1 MEPESNSPISDGS
14 NSLEDT
20 LKEHQNFAK
29 KLILEQR
36 KFIKQSKDLDEKL
49 QYLLSQAEHYAN
61 FLFNAE
67 YNSDKDTSQKS
78 GNRKKRMTRSK
89 DDEEIIE
96 EMVHERKLCRLIT
109 QPSIVK
115 NGELRCY
122 QIDGV
127 NWLISLY
134 KAGINGILAD
144 EMGLGKTIQTIAF
157 LAYLR
162 EQEGIK
168 GPHLIVVPKSTLGN
182 WIKEFEKWCPII
194 KTVKLIAAKP
204 YRDEILK
211 NELVPGKFDVC
222 ITSYEGI
229 TLCHPNLRKFTW
241 KFLIID
247 EAHKIKNDESNLS
260 QLIRKLTT
268 INRLLITGTPLQ
280 NNLHELWSLL
290 NFLLPD
296 LFSSASDFDEWFKLG
311 AEEGLS
317 ENDVEKKNVKMVQ
330 QLHKILKPFIL
341 RRTKLEVERSIPPKR
356 EIIVTTGMTPMQR
369 DLYKKILTNELR
381 KQDNKS
387 HYLNIV
393 MQLRKVCNHPY
404 LFPKMEE
411 DTETDFGEHLVLHSG
426 KMKLIDRL
434 LPKLK
439 ERGSQ
444 VLIFSQMTTMLD
456 ILEDYCHLRDYKFCR
471 LDGTTDIYERELMMA
486 KFTKPNSKYF
496 LFLLS
501 TRAGGLGINL
511 ASADT
516 VIIFDS
522 DWNPQMDLQAMDRA
536 HRIGQVKQVNVYRLV
551 TKDSLEERMIERQC
565 LRLKL
570 DSLVIQTGR
579 LASRHKSLDKE
590 ELQEML
596 HYGADQIFNANNDDS
611 DITDEKL
618 AEILQRGEQKINRI
632 SHELEIQLEK
642 KKNLIDFE
650 SKIDMWNFESVD
662 YSKKRKEDSR
672 DVIQRAIHDKI
683 LEELNARRERKNQTA
698 YNIDNKFNFNPS
710 GSSKPKEFKPA
721 PDFKFYENRLR
732 LIELQKKDFNKEADD
747 EEKAELETLLQTGF
761 DWNRKDYNSFIKA
774 CELYGKDEYAMIAE
788 VMGNKT
794 QEQVMK
800 YSEVF
805 WARLDELTDKEKI
818 IKTIEKR
825 ESLVEKHKHSQI
837 ILDQKFLQ
845 YKDPWRELSFDTSSS
860 HKSRI
865 FTNENDRYLICMVKL
880 VGYGNWDVLK
890 SRIRKSFMFK
900 FDYMLRSRTS
910 GELQRRV
917 DSLIRIL
924 EKEFEEK
931 KNPTELGKRKKETSA
946 EPPLVKVAKVTDNHT
961 IEDYLRANNHK

>member
-1 MEPESNSPISDGS
+1 MN
-14 NSLEDT
+14 
-20 LKEHQNFAK
+20 
-29 KLILEQR
+29 
-36 KFIKQSKDLDEKL
+36 
-49 QYLLSQAEHYAN
+49 
-61 FLFNAE
+61 
-67 YNSDKDTSQKS
+67 
-78 GNRKKRMTRSK
+78 RSK
-89 DDEEIIE
+89 DDEEILE
-96 EMVHERKLCRLIT
+96 EMAHERKLCRLIT

-204 YRDEILK
+204 YRDDILK

-222 ITSYEGI
+222 VTSYEGI
-229 TLCHPNLRKFTW
+229 NLCHSHLRKFTW

-260 QLIRKLTT
+260 QLIRRLGTL
-268 INRLLITGTPLQ
+268 NRLLITGTPLQ

-296 LFSSASDFDEWFKLG
+296 IFSSASDFDEWFKLG

-317 ENDVEKKNVKMVQ
+317 ENEIEKKNVKMVQ

-404 LFPKMEE
+404 LFPKMED
-411 DTETDFGEHLVLHSG
+411 DTEIDFGEHLVLHSG
-426 KMKLIDRL
+426 KMKLIDKL

-456 ILEDYCHLRDYKFCR
+456 ILEDYCNFRDYKFCR
-471 LDGTTDIYERELMMA
+471 LDGTTDIYEREMMMA

-611 DITDEKL
+611 DITEEKL
-618 AEILQRGEQKINRI
+618 AEILQRGEQKISRI

-672 DVIQRAIHDKI
+672 DIIQRAIHDKI
-683 LEELNARRERKNQTA
+683 LEELNARRERKNQTT
-698 YNIDNKFNFNPS
+698 YNIDSKFNFNPS
-710 GSSKPKEFKPA
+710 GPAKPKEFKPA

-732 LIELQKKDFNKEADD
+732 LIELQKKDFNKEANE
-747 EEKAELETLLQTGF
+747 EEKAELDRLLQTGF
-761 DWNRKDYNSFIKA
+761 EWNRKDYNSFIKA
-774 CELYGKDEYAMIAE
+774 CELYGKDEYHLIAE

-794 QEQVMK
+794 EEQVKK

-805 WARLDELTDKEKI
+805 WSRLDELAEKEKI

-825 ESLVEKHKHSQI
+825 ESLVEKHKHSQT
-837 ILDQKFLQ
+837 ILDQKFSQ
-845 YKDPWRELSFDTSSS
+845 YKDPWRELTFDTSSS

-865 FTNENDRYLICMVKL
+865 FTNENDRYLICMAKL

-931 KNPTELGKRKKETSA
+931 KNPAELGKRKKETSA
-946 EPPLVKVAKVTDNHT
+946 EPPLVKVAKLTDNIA
-961 IEDYLRANNHK
+961 IEDYLTENSHK

>member
-1 MEPESNSPISDGS
+1 MEAGAESAMSDGS

-20 LKEHQNFAK
+20 MKNHQSFAK
-29 KLILEQR
+29 KLKVEQK
-36 KFIKQSKDLDEKL
+36 KFIKQSQDTNEKL
-49 QYLLSQAEHYAN
+49 NYLLSQAEHYAN
-61 FLFNAE
+61 YLFNGE
-67 YNSDKDTSQKS
+67 YQLSNERS
-78 GNRKKRMTRSK
+78 GKRQSRKKRTSRNK
-89 DDEEIIE
+89 EEDDFLD
-96 EMVHERKLCRLIT
+96 EMSHEKKFFALRV
-109 QPSIVK
+109 QPSIIK
-115 NGELRCY
+115 NGELRDY
-122 QIDGV
+122 QIGGV

-144 EMGLGKTIQTIAF
+144 EMGLGKTIQTISF

-182 WIKEFEKWCPII
+182 WIKEFEKWCPVI

-204 YRDEILK
+204 YREEIIK
-211 NELVPGKFDVC
+211 NELAPGKFDVC
-222 ITSYEGI
+222 VTSYEGI
-229 TLCHPNLRKFTW
+229 NLCHSTLKKFTW

-260 QLIRKLTT
+260 QLIRKLGTL
-268 INRLLITGTPLQ
+268 NRLLITGTPLQ

-296 LFSSASDFDEWFKLG
+296 IFSSSSDFDEWFNLG
-311 AEEGLS
+311 AEEGLT
-317 ENDVEKKNVKMVQ
+317 ETEIEKKNVKMVQ

-341 RRTKLEVERSIPPKR
+341 RRTKIEVERGIPPKR
-356 EIIVTTGMTPMQR
+356 EILVTTGMTPMQR
-369 DLYKKILTNELR
+369 DLYKKILTNELC
-381 KQDNKS
+381 KHDNKS

-404 LFPKMEE
+404 LFPKMEDE
-411 DTETDFGEHLVLHSG
+411 NEIEFGEHLVQHSG
-426 KMKLIDRL
+426 KMRLIDRL

-439 ERGSQ
+439 ENNSQ
-444 VLIFSQMTTMLD
+444 VLVFSQMTTMLD
-456 ILEDYCHLRDYKFCR
+456 ILEDYCNYREYKFCR
-471 LDGTTDIYERELMMA
+471 LDGTTDIYEREKMMV

-496 LFLLS
+496 IFLLS

-511 ASADT
+511 ATADT

-536 HRIGQVKQVNVYRLV
+536 HRIGQTKQVNVYRLV

-579 LASRHKSLDKE
+579 LAPRHKSLDKD

-596 HYGADQIFNANNDDS
+596 HYGADQIFNATNDDT
-611 DITDEKL
+611 DITEEELKQML
-618 AEILQRGEQKINRI
+618 SRGEHKMSTI
-632 SHELEIQLEK
+632 SNELEKQLEK

-662 YSKKRKEDSR
+662 YSKKRKEESR
-672 DVIQRAIHDKI
+672 EVIQKAVHDKI
-683 LEELNARRERKNQTA
+683 LEELNARRERKLQTT
-698 YNIDNKFNFNPS
+698 YNLDNKFNFNPS
-710 GSSKPKEFKPA
+710 GNSKPKEFKPA
-721 PDFKFYENRLR
+721 PDFKFYQNRTR
-732 LIELQKKDFNKEADD
+732 LVELQKKEFNKEYTE
-747 EEKAELETLLQTGF
+747 EEKTELDQLLATGF

-774 CELYGKDEYAMIAE
+774 CELYGKDAHAMIAE

-794 QEQVMK
+794 EEQVK
-800 YSEVF
+800 EYSEVF
-805 WARLDELTDKEKI
+805 WNRLDELADKEKI

-825 ESLVEKHKHSQI
+825 ENLVEKHKNSQST
-837 ILDQKFLQ
+837 LDQKFSQ

-865 FTNENDRYLICMVKL
+865 FTNENDRYLICMAKL

-900 FDYMLRSRTS
+900 FDYMLRSRTT

-931 KNPTELGKRKKETSA
+931 KNPSEFGKRKKETSA
-946 EPPLVKVAKVTDNHT
+946 EPPLVKIQKTQEGPT
-961 IEDYLRANNHK
+961 MEDYFKNK

>member
-1 MEPESNSPISDGS
+1 MEVGAESAMSDGS

-20 LKEHQNFAK
+20 HKNHQNFAK
-29 KLILEQR
+29 KLIIEQK
-36 KFIKQSKDLDEKL
+36 KFIKQVADTDEKL
-49 QYLLSQAEHYAN
+49 NYLLSQAEHYAN
-61 FLFNAE
+61 YLFNGD
-67 YNSDKDTSQKS
+67 YSLSIDKTAKRN
-78 GNRKKRMTRSK
+78 NRKKRVSRARDE
-89 DDEEIIE
+89 DDILDDFTLEK
-96 EMVHERKLCRLIT
+96 KLFRITT

-115 NGELRCY
+115 NGELRSY
-122 QIDGV
+122 QVDGV

-144 EMGLGKTIQTIAF
+144 EMGLGKTIQTISF

-182 WIKEFEKWCPII
+182 WIKEFTKWCPVI

-204 YRDEILK
+204 FREEIIK
-211 NELVPGKFDVC
+211 NELAPGKFDVC
-222 ITSYEGI
+222 VTSYEGVS
-229 TLCHPNLRKFTW
+229 LCHSTLKKFTW

-260 QLIRKLTT
+260 QLIRKLGT

-296 LFSSASDFDEWFKLG
+296 LFNSSADFDEWFKLG

-317 ENDVEKKNVKMVQ
+317 ENDIEKKNVKMVQ

-341 RRTKLEVERSIPPKR
+341 RRTKIEVERGIPPKR
-356 EIIVTTGMTPMQR
+356 EILVTTGMTPMQR
-369 DLYKKILTNELR
+369 DLYKKILTNELC
-381 KQDNKS
+381 KHDNKS

-404 LFPKMEE
+404 LFPKMEDE
-411 DTETDFGEHLVLHSG
+411 NENDFGEHLVQNSG

-439 ERGSQ
+439 ENDSQ

-456 ILEDYCHLRDYKFCR
+456 ILEDYCNFRNFKFCR
-471 LDGTTDIYERELMMA
+471 LDGTTDIYEREKMMA
-486 KFTKPNSKYF
+486 KFTKPGSTYF
-496 LFLLS
+496 IFLLS

-536 HRIGQVKQVNVYRLV
+536 HRIGQTKQVNVYRLV

-579 LASRHKSLDKE
+579 LAPRHKSLDKE

-596 HYGADQIFNANNDDS
+596 HYGADQIFNATNDDT
-611 DITDEKL
+611 DITEEEL
-618 AEILQRGEQKINRI
+618 LQMLSRGEKKMSTIVN
-632 SHELEIQLEK
+632 ELEKQLEK

-662 YSKKRKEDSR
+662 YSKKRKEESR
-672 DVIQRAIHDKI
+672 DVVQKAIHDKI
-683 LEELNARRERKNQTA
+683 LEELNARRERKLQTT
-698 YNIDNKFNFNPS
+698 YNLDNKFSFNQS
-710 GSSKPKEFKPA
+710 GNSKPKEFKPA
-721 PDFKFYENRLR
+721 PDFKFYDNRVR
-732 LIELQKKDFNKEADD
+732 LIELQKKEFSKECTE
-747 EEKAELETLLQTGF
+747 EEKVELENLLATGF

-774 CELYGKDEYAMIAE
+774 CELYGKDAHGMIAE

-794 QEQVMK
+794 EEQVK
-800 YSEVF
+800 EYSEVF
-805 WARLDELTDKEKI
+805 WTRLDELADKEKI

-825 ESLVEKHKHSQI
+825 ENLVEKHKHSQS
-837 ILDQKFLQ
+837 ILDQKFSQ
-845 YKDPWRELSFDTSSS
+845 YKDPWRELTFDTSSS

-865 FTNENDRYLICMVKL
+865 FTNENDRYLICMAKL
-880 VGYGNWDVLK
+880 VGYGNWEVLK
-890 SRIRKSFMFK
+890 SRIRKSCMFK
-900 FDYMLRSRTS
+900 FDYMLRSRTT

-931 KNPTELGKRKKETSA
+931 RNPAELGKRKKETSN
-946 EPPLVKVAKVTDNHT
+946 EPPLAKIQKIQEGSTL
-961 IEDYLRANNHK
+961 EDYFKGK

>member
-1 MEPESNSPISDGS
+1 MEAESNSPISDGS

-29 KLILEQR
+29 KLIIEQR
-36 KFIKQSKDLDEKL
+36 KFIKQSKDIDEKL
-49 QYLLSQAEHYAN
+49 LYLLSQAEHYAN

-67 YNSDKDTSQKS
+67 YNSIKEANQKRVS
-78 GNRKKRMTRSK
+78 RKKRICRTK
-89 DDEEIIE
+89 DDEDFLE
-96 EMVHERKLCRLIT
+96 EMTHEHKLSRLIV

-134 KAGINGILAD
+134 RAGINGILAD

-222 ITSYEGI
+222 VTSYEGI
-229 TLCHPNLRKFTW
+229 NLCHTYLKKYTW

-260 QLIRKLTT
+260 QLIRKLGTV
-268 INRLLITGTPLQ
+268 NRLLITGTPLQ

-296 LFSSASDFDEWFKLG
+296 LFHSASDFDEWFKLG

-317 ENDVEKKNVKMVQ
+317 ENEIEKKNVKMVQ

-341 RRTKLEVERSIPPKR
+341 RRTKIEVERGIPPKR

-404 LFPKMEE
+404 LFPKMEDE
-411 DTETDFGEHLVLHSG
+411 TEIDFGQHLVTHSG

-434 LPKLK
+434 LPKLQ

-456 ILEDYCHLRDYKFCR
+456 ILEDYCHYRDYKFCR

-486 KFTKPNSKYF
+486 KFTKANSKYF

-536 HRIGQVKQVNVYRLV
+536 HRIGQTKQVNVYRLV

-579 LASRHKSLDKE
+579 LAPRHKSLDKE

-618 AEILQRGEQKINRI
+618 AEILQRGEQKISRI

-662 YSKKRKEDSR
+662 YSKKRKEDSK
-672 DVIQRAIHDKI
+672 DIIQRAIHDKI
-683 LEELNARRERKNQTA
+683 LEELNARRERKNQTS
-698 YNIDNKFNFNPS
+698 YNIDSKFNFNPS
-710 GSSKPKEFKPA
+710 GPPKPKEFKPA
-721 PDFKFYENRLR
+721 PDFKFYDNRNR
-732 LIELQKKDFNKEADD
+732 LIELQKKDFSKEITE
-747 EEKAELETLLQTGF
+747 EEKVELDELLLTGY

-774 CELYGKDEYAMIAE
+774 CELYGKDEYGMIAE
-788 VMGNKT
+788 VMSNKT
-794 QEQVMK
+794 EEQVKK

-805 WARLDELTDKEKI
+805 WSRLDELAEKEKI

-837 ILDQKFLQ
+837 ILDQKFSQ
-845 YKDPWRELSFDTSSS
+845 YKDPWRELTFDTSSS

-865 FTNENDRYLICMVKL
+865 FTNENDRYLICMAKL

-931 KNPTELGKRKKETSA
+931 KNPELGKRKKEASS
-946 EPPLVKVAKVTDNHT
+946 EPGLVKVQKVAENHN
-961 IEDYLRANNHK
+961 IEDYFKGK

>member
-1 MEPESNSPISDGS
+1 MEPEANSPISDGS

-20 LKEHQNFAK
+20 LKHHQNFAK
-29 KLILEQR
+29 KLKIEQK
-36 KFIKQSKDLDEKL
+36 KFIKQSKDQNEKL
-49 QYLLSQAEHYAN
+49 GYLLSQAEHYAN
-61 FLFNAE
+61 FLFNGE
-67 YNSDKDTSQKS
+67 YNLSSETAQKRN
-78 GNRKKRMTRSK
+78 NRKKRIIRSK
-89 DDEEIIE
+89 DDDDIIDD
-96 EMVHERKLCRLIT
+96 MSYERKLTRINS
-109 QPSIVK
+109 QPSIIK
-115 NGELRCY
+115 NGELRSY

-134 KAGINGILAD
+134 RTGINGILAD

-182 WIKEFEKWCPII
+182 WIKEFDKWCPII

-204 YRDEILK
+204 YREEIIK

-229 TLCHPNLRKFTW
+229 NLCHSTLKKFTW

-260 QLIRKLTT
+260 QLIRKLGT

-296 LFSSASDFDEWFKLG
+296 LFASSSDFDEWFNLG

-317 ENDVEKKNVKMVQ
+317 ENEIERKNVKMVQ

-341 RRTKLEVERSIPPKR
+341 RRTKLEVERGIPPKK
-356 EIIVTTGMTPMQR
+356 EIIVTTGMTPMQK
-369 DLYKKILTNELR
+369 DLYKKILTNELC

-404 LFPKMEE
+404 LFPKVE
-411 DTETDFGEHLVLHSG
+411 DETENDYGEHLILNSG

-434 LPKLK
+434 LAKLK
-439 ERGSQ
+439 DQNSQ
-444 VLIFSQMTTMLD
+444 ILIFSQMTTMLD
-456 ILEDYCHLRDYKFCR
+456 ILEDYCNYREYKFCR
-471 LDGTTDIYERELMMA
+471 LDGTTDIYEREKMMS
-486 KFTKPNSKYF
+486 KFTKPGSKYF
-496 LFLLS
+496 IFLLS

-536 HRIGQVKQVNVYRLV
+536 HRIGQTKQVNVYRLV

-579 LASRHKSLDKE
+579 LAPRHKSLDKE

-596 HYGADQIFNANNDDS
+596 HYGADQIFNAIADDS
-611 DITDEKL
+611 DITEEEL
-618 AEILQRGEQKINRI
+618 ALILQRGEQKLNHI
-632 SHELEIQLEK
+632 SNELEIQLEK

-650 SKIDMWNFESVD
+650 SKIDMWNFESID
-662 YSKKRKEDSR
+662 YSKKRKEESR
-672 DVIQRAIHDKI
+672 DVIQKAIHDKI
-683 LEELNARRERKNQTA
+683 LEELNARRERKMQTI
-698 YNIDNKFNFNPS
+698 YNLDSKFSFNTS

-721 PDFKFYENRLR
+721 PDFKFYENRIR
-732 LIELQKKDFNKEADD
+732 LIELQKKDFAKEINE
-747 EEKAELETLLQTGF
+747 EEKVELEKLLSTGF
-761 DWNRKDYNSFIKA
+761 DWNRKDYNAFIKA
-774 CELYGKDEYAMIAE
+774 CELYGKDEYPMIAE
-788 VMGNKT
+788 VMGNKNE
-794 QEQVMK
+794 EQVKK

-805 WARLDELTDKEKI
+805 WSRLDELADKEKI

-837 ILDQKFLQ
+837 ILDQKFSQ
-845 YKDPWRELSFDTSSS
+845 YKDPWRDLTFDTTSS

-865 FTNENDRYLICMVKL
+865 FTNENDRYLICMAKL

-924 EKEFEEK
+924 EKEIEEK
-931 KNPTELGKRKKETSA
+931 KNPPELGKRKKEASG
-946 EPPLVKVAKVTDNHT
+946 EPPLVKVQKTVESHG
-961 IEDYLRANNHK
+961 IEDFFTAK